1 MKQWTDLFSFWKTL
15 VLSQFADT
23 GRNLDHEIQS
33 LWLTHLCAKPCAAPR
48 PGQQVLCDAVNE
60 RRSEWRNYG
69 SNSKADGILMGVT
82 AAMGEDVT
90 SWMPGETRLMPGEMR
105 LTLLG
110 KGGSEVSGKWPRART
125 AASLVPGCHPLP
137 LSRLSFFF

>member
-1 MKQWTDLFSFWKTL
+1 M
-15 VLSQFADT
+15 
-23 GRNLDHEIQS
+23 
-33 LWLTHLCAKPCAAPR
+33 
-48 PGQQVLCDAVNE
+48 LCDVVNE

-69 SNSKADGILMGVT
+69 SNSKADGILMGET

-110 KGGSEVSGKWPRART
+110 KGGSEVWKVAQGEDGSIIGSK
-125 AASLVPGCHPLP
+125 
-137 LSRLSFFF
+137 LSSTPSFQTVIFL